1 MIIFRSWLSHDYTE
15 LSVTLLSLSY
25 QRKLPNRNRIIE
37 LENERTITRG
47 KGVEGRRDW
56 KFGIDVY
63 TLLYLR
69 WIIIKYLL
77 NITGNS
83 VQYSV
88 ITILLPRG
96 TSSKEPPCQSRRC
109 KRCGFDP
116 WVRKIPWRRK
126 WQPTAVFL
134 LKESHGQRSLAGY
147 GPWGHM
153 TEDVLHVNSYNMAAM
168 GWIIF
173 SPKYVEIL
181 TPSICEHA
189 FFGNRVFADDQAKM
203 NSLAGFPCGSAG
215 NKSTCSAR
223 DLG

>member
-56 KFGIDVY
+56 NFGIDVY

-96 TSSKEPPCQSRRC
+96 TSSKEPPCQSRRW

-116 WVRKIPWRRK
+116 WVQNTPWRRL
-126 WQPTAVFL
+126 WQPTLAFL
-134 LKESHGQRSLAGY
+134 PRESHEQRSLVGY
-147 GPWGHM
+147 SPQGCKKLEM
-153 TEDVLHVNSYNMAAM
+153 TEATWHTQIFFTAPGTGLDRSLFFSVNRWSSMQ
-168 GWIIF
+168 
-173 SPKYVEIL
+173 L
-181 TPSICEHA
+181 C
-189 FFGNRVFADDQAKM
+189 
-203 NSLAGFPCGSAG
+203 
-215 NKSTCSAR
+215 
-223 DLG
+223 